1 MKKFNQSLLATA
13 MLLAAGGANAA
24 AFQLAEV
31 STSGLGRAYAGEAAI
46 ADNASVVATNPA
58 LMSLFKTAQFSTGG
72 VYVDSRI
79 NMSGD
84 VTSSATTTASGM
96 KAIRYGSASE
106 RNVIP
111 GAFVPNLYFVAP
123 VNDKFALGA
132 GMNVNFGL
140 KSEYDDS
147 YNAGIFGGKT
157 DLSAIN
163 LNLSGA
169 YRVTEGLSL
178 GLGVNAVYA
187 KAQVER
193 NVGILADSATDN
205 QIAGALSALPE
216 PYKEFPKYLTS
227 KDKSVVSLQDRAAW
241 GFGWNAGVMYQ
252 FNEAN
257 RIGLAYHSKVDIDFT
272 DRTATSLEA
281 NVITAGKKGDL
292 TLTLPDYLELSG
304 FHQLTDKLAVHYSYK
319 YTHWSRLTKL
329 HASFEDGK
337 KAFDKELQY
346 SNNSRV
352 ALGASYNLDEKL
364 TLRAGIAYDQA
375 ASRHQRSAAIPDTDR
390 TWYSLGATYKFTPN
404 LSVDLGYAY
413 LKGKKVHFKEVKT
426 IGNESTL
433 TFNTTA
439 NYTSQAHANL
449 YGLNLNYSF

>member
-205 QIAGALSALPE
+205 QITGALSALPE
-216 PYKEFPKYLTS
+216 PYKKFPKYLTS

>member
-13 MLLAAGGANAA
+13 MLLVAGGANAA

-58 LMSLFKTAQFSTGG
+58 LMSLFKTNQFSVGG

-79 NMSGD
+79 NMNGD
-84 VTSSATTTASGM
+84 VNSSATINDM
-96 KAIRYGSASE
+96 IRATNDGSASK
-106 RNVIP
+106 RNVVP

-123 VNDKFALGA
+123 VNDKFAVGA

-140 KSEYDDS
+140 KSEYGDS
-147 YNAGIFGGKT
+147 YDAGVFGGKT
-157 DLSAIN
+157 DLTAIN

-193 NVGILADSATDN
+193 NAGIIVDSAKDT
-205 QIAGALSALPE
+205 QVQRALSVLGEPLRNLHQHLP
-216 PYKEFPKYLTS
+216 S

-257 RIGLAYHSKVDIDFT
+257 RIGLAYHSKVDVNFT

-281 NVITAGKKGDL
+281 NVIKAGKTGNL

-426 IGNESTL
+426 IGPKNVLEL
-433 TFNTTA
+433 TTTA

>member
-1 MKKFNQSLLATA
+1 M
-13 MLLAAGGANAA
+13 
-24 AFQLAEV
+24 
-31 STSGLGRAYAGEAAI
+31 
-46 ADNASVVATNPA
+46 
-58 LMSLFKTAQFSTGG
+58 
-72 VYVDSRI
+72 
-79 NMSGD
+79 
-84 VTSSATTTASGM
+84 
-96 KAIRYGSASE
+96 
-106 RNVIP
+106 
-111 GAFVPNLYFVAP
+111 
-123 VNDKFALGA
+123 
-132 GMNVNFGL
+132 
-140 KSEYDDS
+140 
-147 YNAGIFGGKT
+147 
-157 DLSAIN
+157 SAIN

-193 NVGILADSATDN
+193 NAGIIAKSAQDRQVT
-205 QIAGALSALPE
+205 QALQVLPE
-216 PYKEFPKYLTS
+216 PLKSLNKHLPS
-227 KDKSVVSLQDRAAW
+227 KDSSVVSLQDRAAW

-272 DRTATSLEA
+272 DRTATSVEA
-281 NVITAGKKGDL
+281 NVINAGKKGDL

-319 YTHWSRLTKL
+319 YTHWSRLTRL
-329 HASFEDGK
+329 YASYEDGK
-337 KAFDKELQY
+337 KGFDKELQY

-352 ALGASYNLDEKL
+352 ALGASYNLYEKL

-413 LKGKKVHFKEVKT
+413 LKGKKVHFKEVKA
-426 IGNESTL
+426 IGEKKSL
-433 TFNTTA
+433 TFDTTA

>member
-72 VYVDSRI
+72 VYIDSRI
-79 NMSGD
+79 NMNGNVDAAVKSL
-84 VTSSATTTASGM
+84 TMPFTKS
-96 KAIRYGSASE
+96 GSASQ
-106 RNVIP
+106 RNVVP

-147 YNAGIFGGKT
+147 YDAGVFGGKT

-187 KAQVER
+187 NAQVER
-193 NVGILADSATDN
+193 NAGIIVDSVQDK
-205 QIAGALSALPE
+205 QIQDALKAVDSQTKIHE
-216 PYKEFPKYLTS
+216 YLTS

-272 DRTATSLEA
+272 DRTATSLGKKDIE
-281 NVITAGKKGDL
+281 AGKTANL
-292 TLTLPDYLELSG
+292 TFTLPDYLELSG

-329 HASFEDGK
+329 NASYENGE

-352 ALGASYNLDEKL
+352 ALGASYNLYEKL

-413 LKGKKVHFKEVKT
+413 LKGKKVHFKET
-426 IGNESTL
+426 QEAASGQII
-433 TFNTTA
+433 TTA

>member
-72 VYVDSRI
+72 VYIDSRI
-79 NMSGD
+79 NMNGD
-84 VTSSATTTASGM
+84 VATSIKNLTTMSST
-96 KAIRYGSASE
+96 KYGSASA
-106 RNVIP
+106 RNVVP

-147 YNAGIFGGKT
+147 YDAGVFGGKT

-187 KAQVER
+187 NAQVER
-193 NVGILADSATDN
+193 NAGIIADNVQDGQVKN
-205 QIAGALSALPE
+205 ALKTVVPGITI
-216 PYKEFPKYLTS
+216 PDYLTS

-257 RIGLAYHSKVDIDFT
+257 RIGLAYHSKVDIDFS
-272 DRTATSLEA
+272 DRTATSLGAKDIE
-281 NVITAGKKGDL
+281 AGKTGDL
-292 TLTLPDYLELSG
+292 TLALPDYLELSG

-329 HASFEDGK
+329 HASYENGK
-337 KAFDKELQY
+337 KAFEKELQY

-352 ALGASYNLDEKL
+352 ALGASYNLYEKL

-413 LKGKKVHFKEVKT
+413 LKGKKVHFKEVQQAVGGQ
-426 IGNESTL
+426 II
-433 TFNTTA
+433 TTA

>member
-79 NMSGD
+79 NMNGD
-84 VTSSATTTASGM
+84 VTSSAIVSKKM
-96 KAIRYGSASE
+96 NAIKYGSASE
-106 RNVIP
+106 RNVVP

-147 YNAGIFGGKT
+147 YDAGIFGGKT

-193 NVGILADSATDN
+193 NAGILADSATDN
-205 QIAGALSALPE
+205 QITGALSALPE
-216 PYKEFPKYLTS
+216 PLKNLNKYLPS

-272 DRTATSLEA
+272 DRTATSVEA
-281 NVITAGKKGDL
+281 NVINAGKKGDL

-329 HASFEDGK
+329 NASFENGK

-375 ASRHQRSAAIPDTDR
+375 ASRHHRSAAIPDTDR

-439 NYTSQAHANL
+439 NYASQAHANL

>member
-79 NMSGD
+79 NMNGD
-84 VTSSATTTASGM
+84 VESSTKNLKMLAA
-96 KAIRYGSASE
+96 KYGSASQ
-106 RNVIP
+106 RNVVP

-147 YNAGIFGGKT
+147 YDAGVFGGKT

-193 NVGILADSATDN
+193 NAGIIKESVELAKTAFTVAQDDEKAIPT
-205 QIAGALSALPE
+205 
-216 PYKEFPKYLTS
+216 YLTS
-227 KDKSVVSLQDRAAW
+227 KNTSVVSLQDRAAW

-257 RIGLAYHSKVDIDFT
+257 RIGLAYHSKVDIDFV

-281 NVITAGKKGDL
+281 GVIGAGKKGDL

-329 HASFEDGK
+329 NASFEDGK

-352 ALGASYNLDEKL
+352 ALGASYDLYEKL

-426 IGNESTL
+426 TGKTVILNA
-433 TFNTTA
+433 TA